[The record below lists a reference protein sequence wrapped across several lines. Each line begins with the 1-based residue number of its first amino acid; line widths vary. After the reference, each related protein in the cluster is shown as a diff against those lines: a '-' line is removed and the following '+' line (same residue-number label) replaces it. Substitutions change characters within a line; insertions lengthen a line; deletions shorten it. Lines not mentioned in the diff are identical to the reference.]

1 MVLSIALI
9 LAFAGA
15 AIGFILAFV
24 IFSEISE
31 TIELQVLKDFPQGC
45 CPTPIPPDAQFG
57 NSATGQAIGISNG
70 IYGLSGHS
78 GLTAGEEITKL
89 RTEITFHNNPPPQTR
104 LIVYNSTNNL
114 IGASI
119 IQPAFVGFPE
129 YTFVTNPIVPSDG
142 FVYIVGHRQEFGE
155 AMSWRLGTGSGGFP
169 LVRHFVQPVDFLNP
183 SPILFNN
190 GTISSVSH
198 FFTEI
203 FVSQA
208 SFQQPFTDLDVERA
222 QSIQFAKSTGFTVL
236 AILPIS
242 LFFIIFTVVGSFTSR
257 T

>member
-1 MVLSIALI
+1 MVISIALV
-9 LAFAGA
+9 LALVGAG
-15 AIGFILAFV
+15 IGFILAFV

-31 TIELQVLKDFPQGC
+31 TIELQILKDFPQGC
-45 CPTPIPPDAQFG
+45 CPTPIP
-57 NSATGQAIGISNG
+57 TVQAIGISNG

-104 LIVYNSTNNL
+104 LILYNSTFDL

-119 IQPAFVGFPE
+119 IQSAFVGFPE
-129 YTFVTNPIVPSDG
+129 YTFVTNPIVPDNG

-169 LVRHFVQPVDFLNP
+169 LVRHFVQPVDFLDP
-183 SPILFNN
+183 SLKLFNN

-203 FVSQA
+203 FVSQK
-208 SFQQPFTDLDVERA
+208 SFQQPFTQLDVERA
-222 QSIQFAKSTGFTVL
+222 EAVQFAKSTGFTVL

-242 LFFIIFTVVGSFTSR
+242 LFFIIFTVVGNFTGR

>member
-1 MVLSIALI
+1 MVINIALI

-24 IFSEISE
+24 IFGEISE

-57 NSATGQAIGISNG
+57 NSATAQDTGISNG

-78 GLTAGEEITKL
+78 GLTAGEEITRL
-89 RTEITFHNNPPPQTR
+89 RTEITGLNNNAQTR
-104 LIVYNSTNNL
+104 LVVYNSTFDL
-114 IGASI
+114 IGFTNTIPSA
-119 IQPAFVGFPE
+119 PVGFKD
-129 YTFVTNPIVPSDG
+129 YNFAVNPIVPSNG
-142 FVYIVGHRQEFGE
+142 FVYIVGHREPNFE
-155 AMSWRLGTGSGGFP
+155 LVRWRLGTGSGGFP
-169 LVRHFVQPVDFLNP
+169 LVRHITVPDDFFNP
-183 SPILFNN
+183 SLKLFNN
-190 GTISSVSH
+190 STVSSVTH

-208 SFQQPFTDLDVERA
+208 SFQQPFTQLDVERA
-222 QSIQFAKSTGFTVL
+222 ESIQFAKSTGFTVM

-242 LFFIIFTVVGSFTSR
+242 LFFVIFTVVGNFTSR

>member
-1 MVLSIALI
+1 MVINIALI

-15 AIGFILAFV
+15 AIGFILGFV

-31 TIELQVLKDFPQGC
+31 TVEATVLKDFPQGC

-57 NSATGQAIGISNG
+57 NSPTGQTIGISNG

-104 LIVYNSTNNL
+104 LIVYNSTNDL
-114 IGASI
+114 LAATI
-119 IQPAFVGFPE
+119 IQTAFVGFPE

-142 FVYIVGHRQEFGE
+142 FVYIVANRQVGGE

-169 LVRHFVQPVDFLNP
+169 LVRHTPIPSDFLDP
-183 SPILFNN
+183 LPILFNN
-190 GTISSVSH
+190 GTVSSVSH

-208 SFQQPFTDLDVERA
+208 SFQQPFTQQDIERA
-222 QSIQFAKSTGFTVL
+222 ESVQFAKSTGFTVL

-242 LFFIIFTVVGSFTSR
+242 LFIIIFTVVGKFTSR